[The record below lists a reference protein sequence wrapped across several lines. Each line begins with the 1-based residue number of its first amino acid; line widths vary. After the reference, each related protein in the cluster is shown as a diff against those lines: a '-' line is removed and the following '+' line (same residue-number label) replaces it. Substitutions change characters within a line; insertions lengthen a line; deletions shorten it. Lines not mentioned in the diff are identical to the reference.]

1 MFVWCRQPVQWHGR
15 GGKFPTVWWIVAH
28 YLMASSV
35 IWMSVIKQPLT
46 AVEMRLWRQL
56 DCEIWRD
63 VCVLVNVAG
72 RLGDWSLDVSGFKL
86 DVKTEKWRRSWWM
99 EFDWTN
105 KMWCEI
111 GYESVLLNVPEHTNS
126 VDLST
131 SETHVVRWTGW
142 QILTVSSCVFTHH
155 CQQRTTS
162 CSKA

>member
-1 MFVWCRQPVQWHGR
+1 
-15 GGKFPTVWWIVAH
+15 
-28 YLMASSV
+28 MASSV

-56 DCEIWRD
+56 DCKIWRD

-72 RLGDWSLDVSGFKL
+72 RLGDWLLNVSGFKL

-99 EFDWTN
+99 EFDSTN

-126 VDLST
+126 VDLS
-131 SETHVVRWTGW
+131 S
-142 QILTVSSCVFTHH
+142 TVSDHVRNSCRAVDWMTDFN
-155 CQQRTTS
+155 CQLLCFYTSLPAADYILFKGLVCHKNRQAQITT
-162 CSKA
+162 KGTGRA